1 LTHQL
6 RHRTNCGILAG
17 MATTRPVGRAVT
29 AAQQALGRVDPDRP
43 SEALPHLRE
52 ASERL
57 AEAIDE
63 AMAAVILEE
72 GGSIRS
78 AGALAGLS
86 ENAVGPRLARTA
98 LLAAYTADTGRV
110 TAKGVERALYDLERG
125 HATPDDDAAKPPLRF
140 RARRSKD

>member
-1 LTHQL
+1 
-6 RHRTNCGILAG
+6 

-29 AAQQALGRVDPDRP
+29 AAQEALGRVDLDRP

-72 GGSIRS
+72 GGSIR
-78 AGALAGLS
+78 AGGGLAGPS
-86 ENAVGPRLARTA
+86 EDAGGPRLARTA
-98 LLAAYTADTGRV
+98 PLAAYTAESGRV
-110 TAKGVERALYDLERG
+110 TAKGVERALYDMERG
-125 HATPDDDAAKPPLRF
+125 HVAHDHDAARPPLRF

>member
-1 LTHQL
+1 
-6 RHRTNCGILAG
+6 
-17 MATTRPVGRAVT
+17 VT

-63 AMAAVILEE
+63 AMAAVILQE
-72 GGSIRS
+72 GGSIRA

-98 LLAAYTADTGRV
+98 PLAAYTADTGRV

>member
-1 LTHQL
+1 M
-6 RHRTNCGILAG
+6 LAT

-29 AAQQALGRVDPDRP
+29 AAQEALGRLDPARP
-43 SEALPHLRE
+43 SEALPHRRE

-72 GGSIRS
+72 GGSIRA

-98 LLAAYTADTGRV
+98 PLAAYTAESGRG
-110 TAKGVERALYDLERG
+110 TAKGGERALYDLERG
-125 HATPDDDAAKPPLRF
+125 HVAHEDDAARPPLRV

>member
-1 LTHQL
+1 
-6 RHRTNCGILAG
+6 
-17 MATTRPVGRAVT
+17 MATTRPVGRAVK

-72 GGSIRS
+72 GVSIRS

-86 ENAVGPRLARTA
+86 ENAVGPRLARTEH
-98 LLAAYTADTGRV
+98 LAAYTADTGRV

-125 HATPDDDAAKPPLRF
+125 SHITPDDDVAKPPLRF

>member
-1 LTHQL
+1 
-6 RHRTNCGILAG
+6 

-29 AAQQALGRVDPDRP
+29 AAQEALGRVDPDRP

-72 GGSIRS
+72 GGSIRA

-86 ENAVGPRLARTA
+86 QNALGPPPAPTA
-98 LLAAYTADTGRV
+98 PPPADPPGR
-110 TAKGVERALYDLERG
+110 GG
-125 HATPDDDAAKPPLRF
+125 GGGQGGG
-140 RARRSKD
+140 